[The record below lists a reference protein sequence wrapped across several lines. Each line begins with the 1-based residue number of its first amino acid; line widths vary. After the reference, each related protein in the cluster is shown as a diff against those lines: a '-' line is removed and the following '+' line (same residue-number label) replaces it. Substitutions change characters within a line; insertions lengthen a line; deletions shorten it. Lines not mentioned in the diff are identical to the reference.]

1 MTSFSFH
8 EPVKAVCGDAALET
22 LAAVSHGKR
31 VLVVSG
37 SASAKENGT
46 FDTVARILEA
56 EGATLIDFDGISQCT
71 YERIAEGTELAR
83 SSSAEVVMGLG
94 GASAMD
100 TAKAIAF
107 CAVHDNY
114 DDHLLGKLEQSNDE
128 KLTLVLV
135 PTYPSTGSEANG
147 VSDIMGYQGGIHGVY
162 ANYALLYPPFT
173 FSLDARNTAYSTMV
187 MLAQT
192 GYRYF
197 ADQNII
203 SRRFTAA
210 SLRSVLEAYEV
221 LLADPENY
229 DARTTML
236 WASFLE
242 TSGLL
247 GLEMEGN
254 WTYSIFSA
262 AGLLRFSMGTVYRQ
276 NLAMIFPRWL
286 VFAARHHPD
295 EVRDFAI
302 NVMDAPAD
310 FPVED
315 AVRHAFDRAMAVLRS
330 GGLPTTLAELGS
342 IPNDEAI
349 IDAVGKVS
357 SREFTTEEYI
367 QMVRACESEAFPG
380 L

>member
-1 MTSFSFH
+1 MSSFSFH
-8 EPVKAVCGDAALET
+8 NPVKVVCGEAALEM
-22 LAAVSHGKR
+22 LATVSHGKR
-31 VLVVSG
+31 VLLVSG
-37 SASAKENGT
+37 SVSAKANGT
-46 FDTVARILEA
+46 FDTLAHILDA
-56 EGATLIDFDGISQCT
+56 ENAVLIDFDGVSQCT
-71 YERIAEGTELAR
+71 YERIVEGVELAR
-83 SSSAEVVMGLG
+83 SCDAEVVVGLG

-107 CAVHDNY
+107 CAVHDAY
-114 DDHLLGKLEQSNDE
+114 DDFLLGLREQSNDE
-128 KLTLVLV
+128 KLTLVLI

-147 VSDIMGYQGGIHGVY
+147 VSDIMGYKGGIQGVY
-162 ANYALLYPPFT
+162 ADYALLYPPFT
-173 FSLDARNTAYSTMV
+173 FSLDARNTTYSTMV

-197 ADQNII
+197 GDRNAI

-221 LLADPENY
+221 LLTDPKNY

-247 GLEMEGN
+247 GLETEDK

-276 NLAMIFPRWL
+276 NLAMVFPRWL
-286 VFAARHHPD
+286 IFAARHHPD

-302 NVMDAPAD
+302 NVMGASADAPI
-310 FPVED
+310 ED
-315 AVRHAFDRAMAVLRS
+315 AARHAFDRCMELLRS
-330 GGLPTTLAELGS
+330 GGLPTTLEELGT
-342 IPNDEAI
+342 IPSDKAI
-349 IDAVGKVS
+349 VDAVSKVS
-357 SREFTTEEYI
+357 SREFTTEEYL
-367 QMVRACESEAFPG
+367 QMVRACESESFPG
-380 L
+380 F

>member
-8 EPVKAVCGDAALET
+8 NPVNVVCGDAALET

-37 SASAKENGT
+37 SASAKANGT
-46 FDTVARILEA
+46 FDTVAHMLEG
-56 EGATLIDFDGISQCT
+56 EGATLVDFDGITQCT
-71 YERIAEGTELAR
+71 YDRIAEGTDLAR
-83 SSSAEVVMGLG
+83 SADVEVVIGLG

-107 CAVHDNY
+107 CAVHENY
-114 DDHLLGKLEQSNDE
+114 DDYLRGTLEQSNEE
-128 KLTLVLV
+128 KLPLVLI

-162 ANYALLYPPFT
+162 ADYALLYPPFT

-197 ADQNII
+197 GDRNTI

-210 SLRSVLEAYEV
+210 SLRSVLEAYEI
-221 LLADPENY
+221 LLDDPENH

-247 GLEMEGN
+247 GLEMESN

-276 NLAMIFPRWL
+276 NLAMVFPRWL

-295 EVRDFAI
+295 EVRDFAV

-310 FPVED
+310 ASIEE
-315 AVRHAFDRAMAVLRS
+315 AVRHAFDRAMAVLRA
-330 GGLPTTLAELGS
+330 GGLPTTLEELGS
-342 IPNDEAI
+342 LPSDEAI
-349 IDAVGKVS
+349 TDAVGKVS